1 MNPKPAILLA
11 ALFALAVLVRAN
23 PITIDA
29 SASDYLSFTVDLSDG
44 HYDDTRTEWWLNGS
58 QSFASATADWAISQS
73 VSVSGFGGILCIRS
87 TGDVFGGFTFF
98 PDWWFGANGP
108 ELGYGIADGCGFM
121 SSTAGPVAETS
132 GLVSK
137 FTWGAQPA
145 TTFAAA
151 TVATV
156 PEGGAT
162 LLLLIAGTAALVAA
176 RSCRL
181 LLLHP

>member
-1 MNPKPAILLA
+1 MNPKSTILLA

-29 SASDYLSFTVDLSDG
+29 SAPDYLSFTVDLSDG
-44 HYDDTRTEWWLNGS
+44 HYDDTRTQWWLNGG
-58 QSFASATADWAISQS
+58 QSFASASADWAITQA

-87 TGDVFGGFTFF
+87 TGDIFGGWTFF
-98 PDWWFGANGP
+98 SDWWFGAAGP

-121 SSTAGPVAETS
+121 SGTAGPVAETG
-132 GLVSK
+132 GLVSR

-156 PEGGAT
+156 TEGGST
-162 LLLLIAGTAALVAA
+162 VLLLVVGLVGLAGRRLICHG
-176 RSCRL
+176 
-181 LLLHP
+181 